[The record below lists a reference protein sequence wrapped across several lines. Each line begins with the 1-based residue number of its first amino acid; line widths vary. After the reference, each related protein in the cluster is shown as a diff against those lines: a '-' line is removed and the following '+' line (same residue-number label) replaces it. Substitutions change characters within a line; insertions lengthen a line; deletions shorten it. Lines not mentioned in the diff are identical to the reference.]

1 MSKPFVETTRA
12 LKADHFRASMIAL
25 ILVVILLGVWLWW
38 FLFGRIAAWEVSHL
52 ATLEV
57 ANRAFAVDAALAG
70 KVAEPPPEVGERVV
84 AGSQLLRLDAEIPVS
99 ALRAADQR
107 LVNLEAE
114 MVALAGQAE
123 ANRAALMRS
132 LAEKQSLIQEVAV
145 QLKDADAQVAINEDI
160 VGRYTELTDQK
171 LMSDLDLLKAKS
183 TLENARAVKAQL
195 AHRLDLYRN
204 EEQTTTLELKR
215 LQAEIEI
222 ERTKLLGS
230 IEGVKQ
236 DISQLRETIDRHI
249 IRAPES
255 GTLGEVATLQEGSF
269 VSAGYGIATIIPEG
283 KPHIVARFTPALALG
298 RIKVGQGARLRLE
311 GFPWT
316 QYGSIE
322 ARVTSVR
329 QQPRDGYIQVH
340 LALDGPTPERIP
352 IQHGMPGTVEVH
364 TGDYAPAVLML
375 RALGKVVGGSG
386 SEGASE

>member
-195 AHRLDLYRN
+195 AHRLNLYRN
-204 EEQTTTLELKR
+204 
-215 LQAEIEI
+215 
-222 ERTKLLGS
+222 RTN
-230 IEGVKQ
+230 
-236 DISQLRETIDRHI
+236 DD
-249 IRAPES
+249 A
-255 GTLGEVATLQEGSF
+255 
-269 VSAGYGIATIIPEG
+269 
-283 KPHIVARFTPALALG
+283 
-298 RIKVGQGARLRLE
+298 
-311 GFPWT
+311 
-316 QYGSIE
+316 
-322 ARVTSVR
+322 
-329 QQPRDGYIQVH
+329 
-340 LALDGPTPERIP
+340 
-352 IQHGMPGTVEVH
+352 
-364 TGDYAPAVLML
+364 
-375 RALGKVVGGSG
+375 
-386 SEGASE
+386 